1 MTAGSAILR
10 KSGISCSNACT
21 FPHLDICEKGV
32 SCNKKRTR
40 APTMLL
46 TRKKKCSLLLMKE
59 CKTIYTVQYQAEV
72 LYWEYLRWSPIELD
86 RYVGHFL
93 HDTKQRTIIS
103 DYCPSL
109 LLGFPGFH
117 NTLSQA
123 WSHTRIYTSPHRA
136 YFCIQP
142 FLAQHSE
149 MTMECT
155 MPASNINPI
164 ESKFGSQLSMIFS
177 KTMRIPSAYAWAML
191 PCCLSTVY
199 TRIR

>member
-1 MTAGSAILR
+1 M
-10 KSGISCSNACT
+10 
-21 FPHLDICEKGV
+21 DICEKGV
-32 SCNKKRTR
+32 SCNKKKRTR

-46 TRKKKCSLLLMKE
+46 TRKKKMQLIADEGMQDYIYCSAPGRSV
-59 CKTIYTVQYQAEV
+59 I
-72 LYWEYLRWSPIELD
+72 LRVSQMESYELD

-93 HDTKQRTIIS
+93 HDTKQGTIIS
-103 DYCPSL
+103 NYCPSL
-109 LLGFPGFH
+109 PLGLPGFH